1 VITVAQLAQALLDA
15 DPFVR
20 AEAVADVTTDPAAC
34 EVLGLALRDDFPLV
48 RREAVRTLGRIGGKE
63 ASRALSDS
71 AAHDPSAEV
80 REEAVAV
87 LARMLLEGR
96 RERDTGA

>member
-1 VITVAQLAQALLDA
+1 MAELAQALLEA

-20 AEAVADVTTDPAAC
+20 AEAVADVAAEPAAC
-34 EVLGLALRDDFPLV
+34 EVLGLALRDEFPLV

-63 ASRALSDS
+63 ATRALSES
-71 AAHDPSAEV
+71 ATHDPSAEV
-80 REEAVAV
+80 REEAVSV

-96 RERDTGA
+96 RERGTGA

>member
-1 VITVAQLAQALLDA
+1 VITVAELAQALLEA
-15 DPFVR
+15 DPFIR
-20 AEAVADVTTDPAAC
+20 AEAVADVVPETAAC
-34 EVLGLALRDDFPLV
+34 EVLGIALRDDFPLV

-63 ASRALSDS
+63 ATRALSDS

-87 LARMLLEGR
+87 MARMLLQGR
-96 RERDTGA
+96 RERGTGS